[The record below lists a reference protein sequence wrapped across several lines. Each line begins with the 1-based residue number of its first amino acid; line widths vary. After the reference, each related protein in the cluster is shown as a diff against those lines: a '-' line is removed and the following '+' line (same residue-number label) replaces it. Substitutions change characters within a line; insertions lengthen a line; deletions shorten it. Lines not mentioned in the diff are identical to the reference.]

1 MSTGPSSL
9 IRRHRKF
16 LNNLHEF
23 SKYTDFQKSS
33 YAYEPCLRGY
43 SSEYAVTFPVV
54 NKYLGTV
61 ILMGWQQ
68 ASDIWL
74 SSRGIELLVEH
85 TTELRRH
92 YRLVRDA

>member
-1 MSTGPSSL
+1 
-9 IRRHRKF
+9 
-16 LNNLHEF
+16 
-23 SKYTDFQKSS
+23 
-33 YAYEPCLRGY
+33 
-43 SSEYAVTFPVV
+43 VTFPVV
-54 NKYLGTV
+54 NEYLGTV